1 MALNRDIAVC
11 GAPHY
16 PPPMASKIATY
27 PVWILWC
34 LLPALGF
41 GQATAAFD
49 GAIVETGEAFQ
60 LHVRTALPPETVDL
74 SNWAPWFPEE
84 NILSRSPWKEDAGQ
98 WQQDLTLICFDA
110 DTLRL
115 PPPALILS
123 SGDTL
128 MTNPLKLLVVAT
140 PSPDEPAD
148 MADIK
153 DIIPEPALWTDYLPW
168 ILFVAGLILLA
179 VLAYFLPRL
188 WRRRQ
193 AMRSRSVQAPAHE
206 QALRRLTLL
215 EKQQLWQQ
223 DRYAEYYAVL
233 SHILREYLERRYG
246 FPALESVTE
255 IILQRLPHYSFPE
268 ALLPPTESFLRWSD
282 LAKFAKAVPPPN
294 YHEQSFEFIK
304 SLIHHTKEIP
314 LPEPTP

>member
-1 MALNRDIAVC
+1 MS
-11 GAPHY
+11 
-16 PPPMASKIATY
+16 SKITTY
-27 PVWILWC
+27 PIRILFC

-49 GAIVETGEAFQ
+49 SAVVETGEAFQ

-84 NILSRSPWKEDAGQ
+84 NILSRSAWKEEAGQ
-98 WQQDLTLICFDA
+98 WQQDLTLIRFDA
-110 DTLRL
+110 DTLHL
-115 PPPALILS
+115 PPLALALQ
-123 SGDTL
+123 SGDTVL
-128 MTNPLKLLVVAT
+128 TNPVELLVVAT
-140 PSPDEPAD
+140 PSPDEIID
-148 MADIK
+148 MSDIK

-168 ILFVAGLILLA
+168 ILFIAGLLLLA

-193 AMRSRSVQAPAHE
+193 AMRSRKLQAPAHE
-206 QALRRLTLL
+206 LALRRLAQL

-223 DRYAEYYAVL
+223 GRFAEYYAVL

-255 IILQRLPHYSFPE
+255 IILQQLPHYSFPE
-268 ALLPPTESFLRWSD
+268 EFLPHTESFLRWAD

-314 LPEPTP
+314 LPEPQSFVTPGGSRTPQ